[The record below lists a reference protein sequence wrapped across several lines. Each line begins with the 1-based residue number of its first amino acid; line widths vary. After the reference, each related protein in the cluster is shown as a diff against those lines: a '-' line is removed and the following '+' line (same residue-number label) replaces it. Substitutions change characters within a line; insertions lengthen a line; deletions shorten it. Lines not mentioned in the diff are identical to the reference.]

1 MRSKAIIIG
10 SILLLLAAL
19 PAAANNCATSG
30 VNPNSSAPVSNT
42 IGMPFANANGQTLVI
57 NPQIF
62 VPAVFMQ
69 GLSKWQLASTVPMAP
84 RAVVIPGGYAA
95 DNISTPNAQAAFAGT
110 YYVTGVLHTQPGAG
124 DLDGTL
130 AAGMGFGP
138 ASNAVEI
145 GATIADVSDI
155 GDVLFNAKFHFFNE
169 TESAPGLAVGVENI
183 FGASPAQEETSAYL
197 VASKSYWDMER
208 INAERLAFA
217 KTAVSVGYG
226 SGRYGNSPF
235 AAVSTS
241 LSGETKAIGEYID
254 KGFNV
259 GFSWAA
265 NKPGNLV
272 VVAGWQDIF
281 GDSSLTLG
289 IGMGFYRFR

>member
-1 MRSKAIIIG
+1 MRSRTIIIG
-10 SILLLLAAL
+10 SVLLLLAAL
-19 PAAANNCATSG
+19 PATASNCATSG
-30 VNPNSSAPVSNT
+30 VNPNSSTPVSNT
-42 IGMPFANANGQTLVI
+42 IGMPFANANGQTLII
-57 NPQIF
+57 NPQVF
-62 VPAVFMQ
+62 VPAVLMQ
-69 GLSKWQLASTVPMAP
+69 GLTTRHLASTVPMAP
-84 RAVVIPGGYAA
+84 KAVVIPGGYAA

-138 ASNAVEI
+138 ASRAVEI

-155 GDVLFNAKFHFFNE
+155 DDVLINAKVHFFNE

-183 FGASPAQEETSAYL
+183 FGVAPAQEETSAYL
-197 VASKSYWDMER
+197 VASKNYWDMER
-208 INAERLAFA
+208 INAGRLAFA

-226 SGRYGNSPF
+226 SGRFGNSPF
-235 AAVSTS
+235 AALSTS
-241 LSGETKAIGEYID
+241 LSSDTKAIGEYID
-254 KGFNV
+254 KGFNI

-265 NKPGNLV
+265 DKPRNLV
-272 VVAGWQDIF
+272 IVAGWQDIF